1 MIAAAARAFANL
13 NVRKESKTMIRGPFL
28 PFTWLLTESNSSDGG
43 ALAALTTSLQTHAHL
58 QARCQQLNFKFFP
71 ILFLHFSWA

>member
-28 PFTWLLTESNSSDGG
+28 PFTWLHTESNSSDGG

-58 QARCQQLNFKFFP
+58 
-71 ILFLHFSWA
+71 